1 MVRAPVPDRP
11 NITAT
16 RSRGLRSVVHADV
29 LVPTKR
35 GESATMRPFPTGGPR
50 MATRWENGPSVGDTE
65 TALGC
70 VRAADTISKLTI
82 AEIVPLTVACFEMA
96 SGLVRP
102 ASKAQT
108 RESRP

>member
-1 MVRAPVPDRP
+1 M
-11 NITAT
+11 AT
-16 RSRGLRSVVHADV
+16 RS
-29 LVPTKR
+29 
-35 GESATMRPFPTGGPR
+35 
-50 MATRWENGPSVGDTE
+50 ENGPSVGDTE

-82 AEIVPLTVACFEMA
+82 AEIVPLPVACFEMA

-108 RESRP
+108 REAAREGLAIRQTKTARRRSGRLGEGRPVLAG